1 MTRAPDILTAA
12 LGHMQDRAT
21 TYDKPE
27 GERSM
32 PATVAAFNALTGHN
46 LTAEQGWLFMTVLK
60 LCRTQQGGHRPDNY
74 EDGAAYF
81 ALMGEQAA
89 VDRAVPVGGPI
100 SAEPQTF
107 RPGEHPNDQSETLP
121 GLPDGW
127 TDIRAPRPPFALGV
141 LLDLLMVNTQVI
153 SKAYEPSMLFPD
165 VAAWRFTGTQVG
177 DRWKYIGPTSKYFT
191 EGGDYA
197 VVSLGP
203 RCVFFLDD
211 IGQRHM
217 WAIDLLPTKFEY
229 CPFA

>member
-12 LGHMQDRAT
+12 LGHMQDRAA

-89 VDRAVPVGGPI
+89 CDRIDKASNDTMTLKLCYYCGEEGDHGGYPC
-100 SAEPQTF
+100 PQ
-107 RPGEHPNDQSETLP
+107 
-121 GLPDGW
+121 
-127 TDIRAPRPPFALGV
+127 A
-141 LLDLLMVNTQVI
+141 
-153 SKAYEPSMLFPD
+153 
-165 VAAWRFTGTQVG
+165 
-177 DRWKYIGPTSKYFT
+177 
-191 EGGDYA
+191 
-197 VVSLGP
+197 
-203 RCVFFLDD
+203 
-211 IGQRHM
+211 
-217 WAIDLLPTKFEY
+217 
-229 CPFA
+229 